1 MHDLPTE
8 ERRKERRKERTS
20 DMEIVFP
27 PLRLCTDNGVMV
39 AWTGH
44 ERMALGMV
52 DDSTPPED
60 GIELFKTRWPLGN
73 MPLVKSKKGRILK
86 DSPDLSL

>member
-1 MHDLPTE
+1 MR
-8 ERRKERRKERTS
+8 ERRRERRREGGRERSGGEEKREEKREEKTP

-44 ERMALGMV
+44 ERMSLGMV

-60 GIELFKTRWPLGN
+60 GIELFKTRC
-73 MPLVKSKKGRILK
+73 KIGRIL
-86 DSPDLSL
+86 